1 MEKGAA
7 EAESQA
13 LWAEL
18 AARCVFSTCQTMMN
32 CIDTVEDIG
41 DKLFTVSHFDLV
53 ICDEAHRSMYSDCG
67 AFVIEVLLRLFS

>member
-7 EAESQA
+7 EAENQA
-13 LWAEL
+13 LRAEL
-18 AARCVFSTCQTMMN
+18 AARCVFSACQTMMH
-32 CIDTVEDIG
+32 CIDTVENNE
-41 DKLFTVSHFDLV
+41 DKLFTVSHFGLV